1 MSDFS
6 AGYQEPKTYKFR
18 ARVQIDESKPLELIK
33 QDVIESQ
40 TEKFNIVYDECY
52 IQSLEWVP
60 KDVSHSTVQLKSV
73 IEIVIG
79 PIQTTNSMD
88 DVAAKVHTGLSD
100 HSTSC
105 TEIHDV
111 VCVDIVP

>member
-1 MSDFS
+1 MSNFS
-6 AGYQEPKTYKFR
+6 HRHQEPKTYKFK

-40 TEKFNIVYDECY
+40 TDKFNIVYDECY
-52 IQSLEWVP
+52 IQSLEWIP
-60 KDVSHSTVQLKSV
+60 KDVSDSNIQLKSV

-79 PIQTTNSMD
+79 PIQTANSMD

-105 TEIHDV
+105 TEVHDV